1 MLSPYKGTVVN
12 RVKSLLKIYGQGKT
26 QRKVVK
32 MYLDILS
39 KANSLEVSKQRADK
53 LAKRIEQLSLDDKLS
68 LDGFWKL
75 KKSYINKDSVLSSV
89 LTDEGVEVFGTDG
102 IINEY
107 RNEFVNRL
115 TPAKMDAEMK
125 EFECMTVRMTKLCI
139 ELGGLERTPDFSD
152 KELDEAISQLKKG
165 KAFPDSY
172 PAEIF
177 IHGGK
182 ELREFVLL
190 VVNMVKNNQV
200 IPSKWA
206 RFKIVTIY
214 KKKGSL
220 KKLMNQRGIFLT
232 PQKSSKNL

>member
-1 MLSPYKGTVVN
+1 
-12 RVKSLLKIYGQGKT
+12 
-26 QRKVVK
+26 
-32 MYLDILS
+32 MYLDTLS
-39 KANSLEVSKQRADK
+39 KVNSEEVSKKRADM
-53 LAKRIEQLSLDDKLS
+53 LAKRIEQLSLNDKLS
-68 LDGFWKL
+68 MDGFWKL
-75 KKSYINKDSVLSSV
+75 KKSYINKGSVLSSV
-89 LTDEGVEVFGTDG
+89 VNDQGVEVFGTDA
-102 IINEY
+102 IINEF

-115 TPAKMDAEMK
+115 TPAKMDVEMEK
-125 EFECMTVRMTKLCI
+125 FEKMTVRLTKLCV

-152 KELDEAISQLKKG
+152 LELDVAISQLKKG

-172 PAEIF
+172 PAEVF
-177 IHGGK
+177 IHGGT

-220 KKLMNQRGIFLT
+220 KKLVNQRGIFLT
-232 PQKSSKNL
+232 PVISKIFEKLIKERIDEKLRRVS